1 MDSINATSLRTLR
14 DNLVVQEKWSL
25 AIDISLK
32 CGLQIQGVMAAWGM
46 VLIKA
51 GCFKTGKASAFSAHL
66 LASFS

>member
-51 GCFKTGKASAFSAHL
+51 GCFKTGTPRL
-66 LASFS
+66 LRPIC